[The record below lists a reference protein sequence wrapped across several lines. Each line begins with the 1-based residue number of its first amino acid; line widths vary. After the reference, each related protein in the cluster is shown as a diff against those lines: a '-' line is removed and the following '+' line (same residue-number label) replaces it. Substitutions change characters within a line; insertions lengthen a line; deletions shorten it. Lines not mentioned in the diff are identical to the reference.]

1 MKENKGFTLIELLAV
16 IVILAIIALIA
27 TPIILG
33 IINDAKDSANARSV
47 EAYGKS
53 VETAVTKYMMSEDY
67 SGADITIQAD
77 GAADDATSTIKT
89 SDITYSGTRVV
100 CDGVT
105 YDNTNGTVSLTDC
118 AVNGSSKHYDYSTD
132 GSIGAEEHKAS

>member
-33 IINDAKDSANARSV
+33 IINDAKESANVRSV
-47 EAYGKS
+47 EAYGKA
-53 VETAVTKYMMSEDY
+53 VETAVTKHMMSASY
-67 SGADITIQAD
+67 SGAAITIQAN
-77 GAADDATSTIKT
+77 GSATDDETKTIKT

-100 CDGVT
+100 CT
-105 YDNTNGTVSLTDC
+105 TVEYTEGKVNLAGC
-118 AVNGSSKHYDYSTD
+118 KVNGSDTTYKYNTGGST
-132 GSIGAEEHKAS
+132 GATAE